1 MRDGIDT
8 LRRAAALMRERA
20 NAVGE
25 GPWESY
31 PLPDAGPNRWTMTG
45 VGVAGDDMGHR
56 TETMF
61 CSDAEHIASWHP
73 VVALAVADWLDQT
86 ATDAPFLT
94 AQVKYAARA
103 VANAYLEE
111 AAP

>member
-1 MRDGIDT
+1 MSID
-8 LRRAAALMRERA
+8 LRRAAYLMRERA

-61 CSDAEHIASWHP
+61 RPDAEHIASWHP
-73 VVALAVADWLDQT
+73 AVALAVADWLDAEFDHPWGPT
-86 ATDAPFLT
+86 FEAIT
-94 AQVKYAARA
+94 
-103 VANAYLEE
+103 VAETYLGQ
-111 AAP
+111 PTP